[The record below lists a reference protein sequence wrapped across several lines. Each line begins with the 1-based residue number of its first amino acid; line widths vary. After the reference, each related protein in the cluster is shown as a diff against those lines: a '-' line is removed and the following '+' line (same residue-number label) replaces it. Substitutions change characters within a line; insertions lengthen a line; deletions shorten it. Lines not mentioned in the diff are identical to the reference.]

1 MTDRE
6 DPLNE
11 SLENQVQDWFD
22 ASVPPLD
29 VFCQHRLARRA
40 SEIPEKGAW
49 RLSPLARHFI
59 GAMGLAFAMAVVS
72 VSLGES
78 PLMHHSVRGFDRGEW
93 LVEPNLE
100 ESIHWDAEFNGAGF
114 NLLHGG
120 SALDEDVLEASF
132 RALLEEG

>member
-6 DPLNE
+6 DLLSE
-11 SLENQVQDWFD
+11 QLETQIQDWFD

-59 GAMGLAFAMAVVS
+59 GAVGLAVAMAVVS
-72 VSLGES
+72 VSWSDL

-100 ESIHWDAEFNGAGF
+100 ESIHWDAEFNDPGF
-114 NLLHGG
+114 DLLHGG
-120 SALDEDVLEASF
+120 SALDGDMLEASF